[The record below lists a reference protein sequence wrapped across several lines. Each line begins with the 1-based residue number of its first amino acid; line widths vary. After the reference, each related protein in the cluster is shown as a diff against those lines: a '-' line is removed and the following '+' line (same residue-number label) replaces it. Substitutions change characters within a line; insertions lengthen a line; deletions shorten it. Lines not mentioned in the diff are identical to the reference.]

1 MPRLLNDSDGWV
13 RQLPVDIKHNLRWFF
28 MDGVFASA
36 QDGIV
41 VTYLTLFILALGAS
55 SAQIGLLAAA
65 SSILATIM
73 LLPGAILA
81 ERSGKRKAI
90 ILFSGGGIS
99 RVAILLLAL
108 LPFVVKGSAVV
119 WVAIGIKVVSD
130 GFANLSLPAWTSLTA
145 DIVPL
150 QYRGRYFST
159 RTLVM
164 SIAAMTTT
172 FIVGQLITHVKDPGG
187 YQIALGLAFI
197 LGIVSSISYSRLREP
212 VIQVPDTPHQS
223 YSPRTILATIRSNP
237 GFMAFC
243 MHAIVWNF
251 SLNIAGP
258 FFNVYLVRDLNATAA
273 LVGTISI
280 ISSISSMPAMG
291 YLGHLSDRWGA
302 RKLMLV
308 MGFIIPIMPV
318 FWFLIN
324 AAWMAIPFN
333 IIAGV
338 LWAGF
343 GLANFNLL
351 LEISPA
357 EQRVRYS
364 AIYQILVLV
373 SSAVGASLGGAVV
386 AQWGI
391 RPVFLISAVGRA
403 IAMLVFF
410 FMLRKLANPLS
421 LRKEGVPDNHE

>member
-1 MPRLLNDSDGWV
+1 MFRMPRLLNDSDGWV

-41 VTYLTLFILALGAS
+41 VTYLTLFILALGAT
-55 SAQIGLLAAA
+55 SAQIGLLAAL

-90 ILFSGGGIS
+90 VLFSAGGIS
-99 RVAILLLAL
+99 RFSLLLFAL

-119 WVAIGIKVVSD
+119 WAAIVIKVVAD
-130 GFANLSLPAWTSLTA
+130 GFANLALPAWTSLTA

-150 QYRGRYFST
+150 QYRGRYFGT
-159 RTLVM
+159 RNLVM
-164 SIAAMTTT
+164 SIAAMSTT
-172 FIVGQLITHVKDPGG
+172 FIVGVLITRVNDPGG

-197 LGIVSSISYSRLREP
+197 LGMISSFSYARLREP
-212 VIQVPDTPHQS
+212 LVQVPEMPHQD
-223 YSPRTILATIRSNP
+223 YSPRTMLGTIRSDP
-237 GFMAFC
+237 GFKAFC
-243 MHAIVWNF
+243 VHAILWNF

-258 FFNVYLVRDLNATAA
+258 FFNVYLVQDLKATAA

-280 ISSISSMPAMG
+280 IASLTTMPAQRF
-291 YLGHLSDRWGA
+291 LGRLSDRWGA

-308 MGFIIPIMPV
+308 MGFIIPVMPIC
-318 FWFLIN
+318 WFIIN
-324 AAWMAIPFN
+324 AAWMAIPIN
-333 IIAGV
+333 IAAGV
-338 LWAGF
+338 VWAGF

-357 EQRVRYS
+357 EQRVRYT

-373 SSAVGASLGGAVV
+373 SSAVGASLGGVMV

-391 RPVFLISAVGRA
+391 RPLFLITAAGRV

-410 FMLRKLANPLS
+410 FMLRKLA
-421 LRKEGVPDNHE
+421 KKT